1 VTGSAKRKGDRAERE
16 AAALLSDL
24 LGIPLRRQL
33 GAGRLDDVGDILLP
47 DCAVQV
53 ADWQDLA
60 QAVRIKPP
68 AADIQAINAGLPF
81 SVAMIRLRG
90 GEFRMCQTVDAWAA
104 LYREATG

>member
-53 ADWQDLA
+53 CDWQDLA

-90 GEFRMCQTVDAWAA
+90 GEYRMVQTVDAWAA
-104 LYREATG
+104 MYREATA